1 MTFALQNVVIAA
13 EVGAKEKETSVTKDT
28 RIVEGAF
35 RRVKQACASIKIG
48 KTLQIVKQSGWA
60 TFNDVL
66 DTFAVASD
74 GSDFILSGTVVS
86 DNTEMGVPFV
96 PIFVGSSLHLPMLVA
111 LTIADG
117 EVRFRVQISVKRDEK
132 PQPIYEPTANN
143 LNDAT
148 IYIGGLFSSNEW
160 PKSRAKMI
168 SCNTDIYPVHDLL
181 TPEHEDKPEAQSS
194 DETSKSAAKPAA
206 PSAVR

>member
-1 MTFALQNVVIAA
+1 MKHHLLCAVALVTMTFALQNVVIAA

-86 DNTEMGVPFV
+86 DNTGMGVPFV

-132 PQPIYEPTANN
+132 PQPIA
-143 LNDAT
+143 
-148 IYIGGLFSSNEW
+148 SNEIW
-160 PKSRAKMI
+160 ATLNLWDAAIVR
-168 SCNTDIYPVHDLL
+168 T
-181 TPEHEDKPEAQSS
+181 S
-194 DETSKSAAKPAA
+194 D
-206 PSAVR
+206 